1 MKKEKYIDSFL
12 EKRLTRYDDW
22 LRSGQISFSSR
33 VVPVTESLEAR
44 QWVLPSEQ
52 ALEILRQAA
61 SVAVQDCECRS
72 HYRRCDHPLE
82 VCFLLNDVADKFV
95 SRGKARHVSISE
107 AAEILKAANRSGLV
121 HLSLYMPDHD
131 IYALCS
137 CCSCCCHDLQI
148 IRRYRRKDLILHSEY
163 IAATDPDACI
173 HCGECVGRCFFG
185 ARNCHDE
192 KMVYSAADCVGCGLC
207 VTVCPVGATTM
218 VLR

>member
-1 MKKEKYIDSFL
+1 MKKEKYIDSSL

-22 LRSGQISFSSR
+22 LRSGQISFSSK

-44 QWVLPSEQ
+44 QWVLPSGQ

-72 HYRRCDHPLE
+72 HYRRCDQPLE
-82 VCFLLNDVADKFV
+82 VCFLLNGVADKVV
-95 SRGKARHVSISE
+95 SRGKARPVSISD
-107 AAEILKAANRSGLV
+107 AAEILKAATRSGLV
-121 HLSLYMPDHD
+121 HLSLYMPDHE

-137 CCSCCCHDLQI
+137 CCPCCCHDLQI